1 MSIQIPYGHGFL
13 SMEPPEGKSYEVLNS
28 NAAAMGSELSGEE
41 LVRQAMAAPIGSPT
55 LKELAKGKKTAVIII
70 SDHTRPVPS
79 KEILPPMLE
88 ELREGNPEIDV
99 TLLVATGCHR
109 LTTTEEI
116 ERKIG
121 PELAAKEKIKVHD
134 CESPDNIQIGILPS
148 GAPLVIDKT
157 AVDADLVVAEG
168 FIEPHFFAGFSGG
181 RKSILPGICDRATV
195 FGNHC
200 SAFIS
205 DPHSRTGV
213 LEGNPIHRDMVAAVR
228 MANLQ
233 YIVNVILD
241 PAHKTVA
248 AFAGDPVEAHLK
260 GCETLRNY
268 CGVKPQRKGDIIV
281 TSNGGEPLD
290 QNIYQAVKSMTAGE
304 AAAAPGGVIVLCSK
318 CADGTG
324 SDDFYAAMRDCKD
337 AASFLK
343 EIEQIP
349 QDKTIRDQWQY
360 QVLCR
365 VLANHRVIFVTD
377 PQWESIVREMK
388 MDYAPTVQAG
398 LEMAYADRGP
408 DAHLVVIPDGIS
420 VIVDGQ

>member
-1 MSIQIPYGHGFL
+1 M
-13 SMEPPEGKSYEVLNS
+13 
-28 NAAAMGSELSGEE
+28 
-41 LVRQAMAAPIGSPT
+41 
-55 LKELAKGKKTAVIII
+55 
-70 SDHTRPVPS
+70 
-79 KEILPPMLE
+79 
-88 ELREGNPEIDV
+88 
-99 TLLVATGCHR
+99 
-109 LTTTEEI
+109 
-116 ERKIG
+116 
-121 PELAAKEKIKVHD
+121 
-134 CESPDNIQIGILPS
+134 
-148 GAPLVIDKT
+148 
-157 AVDADLVVAEG
+157 
-168 FIEPHFFAGFSGG
+168 
-181 RKSILPGICDRATV
+181 
-195 FGNHC
+195 
-200 SAFIS
+200 
-205 DPHSRTGV
+205 
-213 LEGNPIHRDMVAAVR
+213 
-228 MANLQ
+228 
-233 YIVNVILD
+233 
-241 PAHKTVA
+241 
-248 AFAGDPVEAHLK
+248 
-260 GCETLRNY
+260 
-268 CGVKPQRKGDIIV
+268 KPQRKGDIIV

-337 AASFLK
+337 AVSFLK

-388 MDYAPTVQAG
+388 MDYAPTVQGG

>member
-205 DPHSRTGV
+205 DPYSRTGV